1 MTSPVKESGLWNR
14 CSQETDRNGRSGY
27 YLKDLKKKFYTS
39 NFSSILLYKY
49 PKIEHIR
56 LPSIYKYAKHMKAKD
71 V

>member
-1 MTSPVKESGLWNR
+1 MTSPVKESGLMNR

-27 YLKDLKKKFYTS
+27 YLTDLKKKFYTS
-39 NFSSILLYKY
+39 NFSSLLLYKY

-56 LPSIYKYAKHMKAKD
+56 LLSIYKYTKRMKAKG